1 LLVAKRI
8 LRDPNLSKLA
18 TLKFHENVDK
28 LNDDLMCVKGAVVT
42 DIIKVKNDGDKKFEV
57 ELPNK
62 NNN

>member
-1 LLVAKRI
+1 MLVAKRI